1 MTKKAEEHFPS
12 CATKRGLGRKKI
24 GRHTLSYVLTLTQVL
39 SQEAKSKG
47 LAAWP
52 RAQAIAVW
60 HVKVE
65 LLWSSRS

>member
-1 MTKKAEEHFPS
+1 M
-12 CATKRGLGRKKI
+12 KRGLGRKKI
-24 GRHTLSYVLTLTQVL
+24 GRDTLSYVLTLL